1 MHTYKCRCS
10 VRIKLSG
17 SSVLALWC
25 ISRVDN
31 RYGVDRMDGQL
42 YVDELFAVRE
52 AGLGHHFR
60 GKG

>member
-1 MHTYKCRCS
+1 MLVPLFCS
-10 VRIKLSG
+10 DQAVRVKR
-17 SSVLALWC
+17 LAVWC

-42 YVDELFAVRE
+42 YIDELFAVRE